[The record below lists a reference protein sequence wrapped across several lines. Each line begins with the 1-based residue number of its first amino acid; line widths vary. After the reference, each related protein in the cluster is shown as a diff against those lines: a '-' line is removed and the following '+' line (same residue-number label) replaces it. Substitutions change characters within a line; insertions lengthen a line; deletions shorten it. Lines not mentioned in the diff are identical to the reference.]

1 MTALSS
7 MGQVVAIVGAESTGK
22 STLARELTRVLS
34 ARGLSVAMVT
44 EALRDFCDQH
54 GRTPRAD
61 EQAAIAAEQTRRIAE
76 ATRTHRLVLADT
88 TALMIAVYS
97 DLIFQ
102 DTSLYAQAERDHAQV
117 AMTLLTALDLPWERD
132 GLIRDGPH
140 VRLPVDT
147 LVRQALHRADVPYAV
162 VAGLGVARVQR
173 ALEAVEHLLDAPARQ
188 ARAGQGTRWRWF
200 CENCD
205 DGECEQHW
213 LPRGSGERA

>member
-1 MTALSS
+1 

-22 STLARELTRVLS
+22 STLALELHRVLA
-34 ARGLSVAMVT
+34 ARGMSVALVT
-44 EALRDFCDQH
+44 EALREFCDQH
-54 GRTPRAD
+54 GRTPRVD
-61 EQAAIAAEQTRRIAE
+61 EQAAIAAEQSRRIHE
-76 ATRTHRLVLADT
+76 AAATHALVLADT

-102 DTSLYAQAERDHAQV
+102 DTSLYAQAERDHAQ
-117 AMTLLTALDLPWERD
+117 ASMTLLTALDLPWERD

-140 VRLPVDT
+140 VRVPVDT
-147 LVRQALHRADVPYAV
+147 LVRQALQRTGAPYAV
-162 VAGLGVARVQR
+162 VAGVGVARVQR
-173 ALEAVEHLLDAPARQ
+173 ALEAVEHLLDTPARQ

-213 LPRGSGERA
+213 LPRATP

>member
-1 MTALSS
+1 MVGASS
-7 MGQVVAIVGAESTGK
+7 LGQVVAIVGAESTGK
-22 STLARELTRVLS
+22 STLAHELTRVLA
-34 ARGLSVAMVT
+34 ARGVSVALVT
-44 EALRDFCDQH
+44 EALRDFCDLH
-54 GRTPRAD
+54 GRTPLVD
-61 EQAAIAAEQTRRIAE
+61 EQAAIAAEQSRRIVE
-76 ATRTHRLVLADT
+76 AARTHQLVLADT

-102 DTSLYAQAERDHAQV
+102 DTSLYAQAERDHAQA

-140 VRLPVDT
+140 VREPVDT
-147 LVRQALHRADVPYAV
+147 LVRQALRRADVPYAV
-162 VAGLGVARVQR
+162 VAGVGVARVQR
-173 ALEAVEHLLDAPARQ
+173 ALEAVEHLLEAPSRQ

-213 LPRGSGERA
+213 LPRAAP

>member
-1 MTALSS
+1 

-22 STLARELTRVLS
+22 STLARELTRVLA
-34 ARGLSVAMVT
+34 ARGVSVALVT
-44 EALRDFCDQH
+44 EALRDFCGLH
-54 GRTPRAD
+54 GRTPRAH
-61 EQAAIAAEQTRRIAE
+61 EQSAIAAEQTRRIAD
-76 ATRTHRLVLADT
+76 AARTHQLVLADT

-102 DTSLYAQAERDHAQV
+102 DAGLYAQAERDHAQA

-140 VRLPVDT
+140 VREPVDT
-147 LVRQALHRADVPYAV
+147 LVRQALQRAGMPYAV
-162 VAGLGVARVQR
+162 VAGVGVARVQR

-213 LPRGSGERA
+213 LPRAAP

>member
-1 MTALSS
+1 MAGFQS

-22 STLARELTRVLS
+22 STLACELNRVLT
-34 ARGLSVAMVT
+34 ARGMSVALVT

-61 EQAAIAAEQTRRIAE
+61 EQAAIAAEQSRRIQE
-76 ATRTHRLVLADT
+76 AATAHALVLADT

-102 DTSLYAQAERDHAQV
+102 DTSLYAQAERDHAQ
-117 AMTLLTALDLPWERD
+117 ASMTLLTALDLPWERD

-140 VRLPVDT
+140 VRIPVDT
-147 LVRQALHRADVPYAV
+147 LVRQALHRTGAPYAV
-162 VAGLGVARVQR
+162 VAGVGVARVQR

-188 ARAGQGTRWRWF
+188 VRAGQGTRWRWF

-213 LPRGSGERA
+213 LPRTTLP